1 MKARI
6 PKNINNGGA
15 QNMNQMIK
23 QAQKM
28 QDQITE
34 LQEDIEAR
42 EFKAVVGGGVAEVV
56 MTGKK
61 TIKSLTLKP
70 EIVDP
75 ENIEDL
81 QDLIISA
88 VNEAVQ
94 NIETTTENEMSKIT
108 GGVSLPGLF

>member
-1 MKARI
+1 MRARI
-6 PKNINNGGA
+6 PRGTNNANA
-15 QNMNQMIK
+15 QNMNSMIR

-34 LQEDIEAR
+34 LQDEIEAR
-42 EFKAVVGGGVAEVV
+42 DFSVTVGGGVVELV

-61 TIKSLTLKP
+61 TIKSLNIKP
-70 EIVDP
+70 EVVDP
-75 ENIEDL
+75 EDIDTL

-88 VNEAVQ
+88 VNETVSQ
-94 NIETTTENEMSKIT
+94 IEQTTEDEMSKIT

>member
-6 PKNINNGGA
+6 PRNVGGGA

-34 LQEDIEAR
+34 LQEDID
-42 EFKAVVGGGVAEVV
+42 
-56 MTGKK
+56 M
-61 TIKSLTLKP
+61 
-70 EIVDP
+70 
-75 ENIEDL
+75 L

-88 VNEAVQ
+88 VNEAV
-94 NIETTTENEMSKIT
+94 NNVEATTESEMSKIT